1 MPKVKLN
8 QETVFQYDGVLL
20 FPEWNKVS
28 KEDLEKL
35 QTATLAVELGVLEFK
50 AEKAEKAEKPE

>member
-20 FPEWNKVS
+20 FPEWNNVS

-35 QTATLAVELGVLEFK
+35 QTAKLAVELGVLEF
-50 AEKAEKAEKPE
+50 EAEKAEKPSKK